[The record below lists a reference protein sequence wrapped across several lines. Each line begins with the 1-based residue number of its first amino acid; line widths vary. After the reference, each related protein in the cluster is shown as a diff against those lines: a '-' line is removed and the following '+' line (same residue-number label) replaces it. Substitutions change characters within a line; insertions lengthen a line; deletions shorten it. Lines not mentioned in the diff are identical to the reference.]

1 MEMKETRIQAI
12 TAAVPYNSS
21 GIRSLLGSLKIARLR
36 TIVQAGFTLFCIFV
50 GYRFYCF
57 YLWTLDRSET
67 YVSRPPSV
75 EAFLPISALLGTK
88 RLVLT
93 GQWDP
98 VHPAGLTIFLAAVA
112 IAFLLRKG
120 FCGWICPVGFVS
132 SLVDKIG
139 KPLRTDKSM
148 PVWLDYPL
156 LSLKYLI
163 LAFFVYIILLQ
174 MDLKAIEAFLD
185 SPYNLVADAK
195 MLDFFLQPSSLT
207 LAVIGFLFLI
217 SLMIRNFWC
226 RYLCPYGALL
236 GILAV
241 FSPVRVKRRASLC
254 IDCKKCEHVCP
265 AAIRITRN
273 NTLRHAEC
281 IGCME
286 CVEVCPQ
293 KDCLSMAVP
302 AGKRLPIAVMPVA
315 VLGLFTLFY
324 VTALLTGHWHA
335 TVPLEV
341 AKQLYQAA
349 ETFAHP

>member
-1 MEMKETRIQAI
+1 MKETRIQAI

-98 VHPAGLTIFLAAVA
+98 VHPAGLTILLAALA

-132 SLVDKIG
+132 NLVEKIG
-139 KPLRTDKSM
+139 RPFRFADNL
-148 PVWLDYPL
+148 PAWIDYPL
-156 LSLKYLI
+156 LSLKYLL

-174 MDLKAIEAFLD
+174 MNLRAIEAFIF
-185 SPYNLVADAK
+185 SPYNLVSDAK
-195 MLDFFLQPSSLT
+195 MLHFFLEPSSLT
-207 LAVIGFLFLI
+207 IAVMGFLVLI
-217 SLMIRNFWC
+217 SLVVRNFWC
-226 RYLCPYGALL
+226 RYLCPYGAMLGLL
-236 GILAV
+236 AI
-241 FSPVRVKRRASLC
+241 FSPTQVKRRPSRC
-254 IDCKKCEHVCP
+254 IDCKKCEKVCP
-265 AAIRITRN
+265 ASIKITRAE
-273 NTLRHAEC
+273 TLRHAEC

-293 KDCLSMAVP
+293 KDCLSYQAPRKKPIPIFMVP
-302 AGKRLPIAVMPVA
+302 LA
-315 VLGLFTLFY
+315 VLGLFGLFY
-324 VTALLTGHWHA
+324 VTAVLTGHWRSEMPPDA
-335 TVPLEV
+335 VKPFYQSV
-341 AKQLYQAA
+341 AKYD
-349 ETFAHP
+349 HP